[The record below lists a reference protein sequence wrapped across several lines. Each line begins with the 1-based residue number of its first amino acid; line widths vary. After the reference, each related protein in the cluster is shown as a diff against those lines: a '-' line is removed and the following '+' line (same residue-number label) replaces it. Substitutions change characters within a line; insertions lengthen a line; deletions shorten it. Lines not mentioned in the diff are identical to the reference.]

1 MKRFLKWTAIVVSS
15 LILFLVLLVGVFLGW
30 LKWSGERDWKRA
42 EAELRAKGEKLT
54 FAELVP
60 PMPPDSENFF
70 ADPLWAGYSDLVR
83 TNSRG
88 CDGVERQTM
97 ALKVPAAQLPIRLW
111 QKVPLTAQESHQLAQ
126 LTISKPSDRISAYG
140 TLKWTIPSEKNTDRK
155 REEAMAMLQILTP
168 ANETL
173 SRIAE
178 LARRPQAQFPLHY
191 NLLATEG
198 FIPDLFSEVNE
209 NLVLSQLFLNR
220 ASSELLLGN
229 STAASADAETLLRL
243 SFTQQNEPLLI
254 SLLVRVS
261 TTGLALRVLDQGL
274 ADHVWTGDQIALYQ
288 ELLEKIDLPKDLLF
302 VLRGERIYGR
312 ESWKALQPRQQG
324 FWAALEI
331 QATRLLLEKNA
342 AYHALL
348 MQGALE
354 SMEHSLHESG
364 WNRSN
369 AQVFKEEQAA
379 LAHSPLHRMMYMML
393 TLAIPAL
400 DGAIEKTVECQTQVD
415 QSLIACSLERY
426 RLAHG
431 SYPSSLDAL
440 VPEYLTKIPNSPI
453 NRKPMNYSV
462 KPDSTFLLWTPSW
475 NLQSLDGK
483 PGPFIG
489 EGDIVWGQPIPKL
502 PREKSKAAQ

>member
-1 MKRFLKWTAIVVSS
+1 MKRFLKWTAIVVGS
-15 LILFLVLLVGVFLGW
+15 LILFLVLLVGSFLGW
-30 LKWSGERDWKRA
+30 LKWSGQRDWKRA

-88 CDGVERQTM
+88 CDGGERQTM
-97 ALKVPAAQLPIRLW
+97 ALKVPAAQLPIRCW
-111 QKVPLTAQESHQLAQ
+111 QQVPLTAQESDQLVQ
-126 LTISKPSDRISAYG
+126 LTISKPSDRSSAYSA
-140 TLKWTIPSEKNTDRK
+140 LRSAIPYEKNPDRK
-155 REEAMAMLQILTP
+155 REEAKAMLQILTP

-191 NLLATEG
+191 NLIATEG
-198 FIPDLFSEVNE
+198 SIPELLAETTE

-220 ASSELLLGN
+220 ASSELILGN
-229 STAASADAETLLRL
+229 SAAAATDTETLLRL

-288 ELLEKIDLPKDLLF
+288 ELLGKIDLPKGLLF

-312 ESWKALQPRQQG
+312 ESWKALPAPQQG
-324 FWAALEI
+324 FFAALEI
-331 QATRLLLEKNA
+331 QGTRMLLEKNA

-348 MQGALE
+348 MHRALG
-354 SMEHSLHESG
+354 SMEHSLHKSG

-369 AQVFKEEQAA
+369 AQVFKEEQAV
-379 LAHSPLHRMMYMML
+379 LAHHPLHRMMYIMM
-393 TLAIPAL
+393 TLAVPAL
-400 DGAIEKTVECQTQVD
+400 DGAIEKTVECQTQVN
-415 QSLIACSLERY
+415 QSLIACALERY

-453 NRKPMNYSV
+453 NGKPMNYSLN
-462 KPDSTFLLWTPSW
+462 PDGTFLLWTPSW

-483 PGPFIG
+483 PGQFIG

-502 PREKSKAAQ
+502 QKELPKK

>member
-1 MKRFLKWTAIVVSS
+1 MKRFLKWTAIVVGS
-15 LILFLVLLVGVFLGW
+15 LILFLVLLVGSLLGW

-83 TNSRG
+83 TKSRG
-88 CDGVERQTM
+88 CRGGEHQAM
-97 ALKVPAAQLPIRLW
+97 ALKVPADQLPIRRW
-111 QKVPLTAQESHQLAQ
+111 QKVPLTAQESDQLAQ
-126 LTISKPSDRISAYG
+126 LKISKPRDRSSAYS
-140 TLKWTIPSEKNTDRK
+140 TLRSTIPYEKNADRK
-155 REEAMAMLQILTP
+155 REEAIAMLQILTP

-191 NLLATEG
+191 NLIATEG
-198 FIPDLFSEVNE
+198 SIPELLAETTE

-229 STAASADAETLLRL
+229 SAAAATDTETLLRL

-261 TTGLALRVLDQGL
+261 TTGLALKVLDQGL
-274 ADHVWTGDQIALYQ
+274 ADHVWTADQIALYQ
-288 ELLEKIDLPKDLLF
+288 GLLEKIDLPKGLLF
-302 VLRGERIYGR
+302 VLSGERIYGR
-312 ESWKALQPRQQG
+312 ESLKALQATQQG
-324 FWAALEI
+324 FLASLGV
-331 QATRLLLEKNA
+331 QATRPLLEKNA

-348 MQGALE
+348 MQRALE
-354 SMEHSLHESG
+354 SMEHSLHKSG
-364 WNRSN
+364 WNQST

-379 LAHSPLHRMMYMML
+379 LAHRPLHRIMYIMVTM
-393 TLAIPAL
+393 AASSL
-400 DGAIEKTVECQTQVD
+400 DRAIEKTVECQTQVD
-415 QSLIACSLERY
+415 QSLIACALERY

-431 SYPSSLDAL
+431 SYPSTLDAL
-440 VPEYLTKIPNSPI
+440 VLEYLTKIPNSPI
-453 NRKPMNYSV
+453 DGKPMNYSV
-462 KPDSTFLLWTPSW
+462 KPDGSFLLWTPSW
-475 NLQSLDGK
+475 NLQSQGGK
-483 PGPFIG
+483 PGQFIG

-502 PREKSKAAQ
+502 PKEKSKAAQ

>member
-1 MKRFLKWTAIVVSS
+1 MKRFLKWTAIVVGS
-15 LILFLVLLVGVFLGW
+15 LILFLLLLVGVFLGW

-54 FAELVP
+54 FAELIP
-60 PMPPDSENFF
+60 PMPPDKENFF
-70 ADPLWAGYSDLVR
+70 ADPLWAGYSDLVQ

-97 ALKVPAAQLPIRLW
+97 MLKVPAAQLPIRRW
-111 QKVPLTAQESHQLAQ
+111 QKIPLTAQEYDQLAY
-126 LTISKPSDRISAYG
+126 LKISKPSDRSSAYG
-140 TLKWTIPSEKNTDRK
+140 TLKSIFPNEKNADRK
-155 REEAMAMLQILTP
+155 REEAAAMLQILTP

-191 NLLATEG
+191 NLLESEG
-198 FIPDLFSEVNE
+198 SLPDLLSEVTE
-209 NLVLSQLFLNR
+209 ALVLSQLFLNR
-220 ASSELLLGN
+220 AGSELVLGQN
-229 STAASADAETLLRL
+229 AEAATDTETLLRL
-243 SFTQQNEPLLI
+243 SFTQQNEPMLI

-261 TTGLALRVLDQGL
+261 TTTLALKVLDQGL
-274 ADHVWTGDQIALYQ
+274 TARVWTADQLALYQ
-288 ELLEKIDLPKDLLF
+288 GLLEKIDLPKDLLF
-302 VLRGERIYGR
+302 VLRGERIYAR
-312 ESWKALQPRQQG
+312 ESWKALQPPQQG
-324 FWAALEI
+324 FFASLGF
-331 QATRLLLEKNA
+331 QATRMLLEKNA

-364 WNRSN
+364 WNRSTP
-369 AQVFKEEQAA
+369 QVFKEETAA
-379 LAHSPLHRMMYMML
+379 LAHRPLHRIMYIMVTM
-393 TLAIPAL
+393 AASSL
-400 DGAIEKTVECQTQVD
+400 DGAIEKTVESQTQVN
-415 QSLIACSLERY
+415 QSLIACALERY

-453 NRKPMNYSV
+453 NGKPMNYSL
-462 KPDSTFLLWTPSW
+462 KADGTFLLWTPSW

-483 PGPFIG
+483 PGQFIG
-489 EGDIVWGQPIPKL
+489 EGDIVWGQQL
-502 PREKSKAAQ
+502 PLKSRESSKATN

>member
-1 MKRFLKWTAIVVSS
+1 MKRFFQWAGVVVGS
-15 LILFLVLLVGVFLGW
+15 LILLLLVTAGSFIGW

-88 CDGVERQTM
+88 CDGAERQTM
-97 ALKVPAAQLPIRLW
+97 ALKVPADQLPIRRW
-111 QKVPLTAQESHQLAQ
+111 QKVPLTAQESDQLAQ
-126 LTISKPSDRISAYG
+126 LKISKPRDRSSAYR
-140 TLKWTIPSEKNTDRK
+140 TLKSIFPSEKNADRK
-155 REEAMAMLQILTP
+155 HEEAKAMLQLLTP
-168 ANETL
+168 AKENL
-173 SRIAE
+173 SRIVE

-198 FIPDLFSEVNE
+198 SIPELLAETTE

-220 ASSELLLGN
+220 ASSELLLGK
-229 STAASADAETLLRL
+229 SDEAATDAETMLRL

-261 TTGLALRVLDQGL
+261 TTSLALKVLDQGL

-288 ELLEKIDLPKDLLF
+288 GLLEKIDLPKGLLF

-312 ESWKALQPRQQG
+312 ESWKALQPPQQG
-324 FWAALEI
+324 FWASLGV
-331 QATRLLLEKNA
+331 QATRMLLEKNA

-379 LAHSPLHRMMYMML
+379 LAHHPLHRMMYIMM
-393 TLAIPAL
+393 TLAVPAL
-400 DGAIEKTVECQTQVD
+400 DGAIEKTVECQTQVN
-415 QSLIACSLERY
+415 QSLIACALERY

-431 SYPSSLDAL
+431 SYPASLDAL
-440 VPEYLTKIPNSPI
+440 TPEYLAKLPRSPI
-453 NRKPMNYSV
+453 NGKPMTYSL
-462 KPDSTFLLWTPSW
+462 KPDGTFLLWTQSW

-483 PGPFIG
+483 PGEYRG
-489 EGDIVWGQPIPKL
+489 EGEIVWGQPL
-502 PREKSKAAQ
+502 PTKTKEASKQ